1 MKIKK
6 ISKIL
11 GLASISFTSTVPVLP
26 LVNNSF
32 NNIKTIVT
40 EDDDN
45 IEVKTLVVKDWVV
58 DDVNT
63 PNVIY
68 PFIALDGDNEAVKQ
82 EDLISFGVSSG
93 SGQNTDHN
101 NLEIESIS
109 FGNRMTP
116 YTSIEIGF
124 NNIYSHVG
132 ELSKSLF
139 VSKFGDGQ
147 RSIFESA
154 VNSQI
159 YNNLIHGI
167 TISLPSTAIEI
178 NDFAFKGTTKLTRVF
193 FSDYISSIGVSAF
206 EGCTQL
212 GISNNEEIAL
222 NLPKTL
228 LHIGEKA
235 FSDCGSLRYV
245 NLNDSLTSI
254 ESNAF
259 SGTNIDEMIIPRSVT
274 YLGDNV
280 FKGLLSKSFTLTL
293 NWQLFDEYPM
303 IYSVEETPGGT
314 IQKVDIKDKLG
325 LYKKFSESTPSSEW
339 EVNVPTE
346 IIVSSS
352 AWADYETKYMDS
364 SIDSSSVEYIKQTR
378 GWTVYGSLMKTNKNY
393 IDAILPVWSIMLISI
408 VSLLVLAGIVVLVAA
423 PFYNKYGK
431 LKKNPNVYED
441 SDKE

>member
-40 EDDDN
+40 EGDDN

-58 DDVNT
+58 DDINN
-63 PNVIY
+63 PSIIY
-68 PFIALDGDNEAVKQ
+68 PFIALEGDNEPIMQKN
-82 EDLISFGVSSG
+82 LITFGVGSG
-93 SGQNTDHN
+93 SGQVTDHN
-101 NLEIESIS
+101 NLEVQSIS
-109 FGNRMTP
+109 FGTRISP
-116 YTSIEIGF
+116 YNSIEIAF
-124 NNIYSHVG
+124 NNIYSHEG

-139 VSKFGDGQ
+139 IGEFGDGTK
-147 RSIFESA
+147 SIFDKATSSDE
-154 VNSQI
+154 

-167 TISLPSTAIEI
+167 VISLPATATRID
-178 NDFAFKGTTKLTRVF
+178 DFAFKGTTKLTRVLF
-193 FSDYISSIGVSAF
+193 NDNINTIGVSAF

-212 GISNNEEIAL
+212 GISNGEEVAVNMPVEL
-222 NLPKTL
+222 M
-228 LHIGEKA
+228 HISERAFFGCEK
-235 FSDCGSLRYV
+235 LKYV
-245 NLNDSLTSI
+245 NLNDDLMSI
-254 ESNAF
+254 ESLAF
-259 SGTNIDEMIIPRSVT
+259 AETNISEMIIPRSVT
-274 YLGDNV
+274 YLGDNI
-280 FKGLLSKSFTLTL
+280 FKGLKSESFTLTL

-303 IYSVEETPGGT
+303 IYSITRPEDGPQE
-314 IQKVDIKDKLG
+314 IDIKDKLG
-325 LYKKFSESTPSSEW
+325 LYKQFSTSGSVEW
-339 EVNVPTE
+339 VLNAPTE
-346 IIVSSS
+346 IIVSPS

-364 SIDSSSVEYIKQTR
+364 SIDSSSDEYIIQTR
-378 GWTVYGSLMKTNKNY
+378 GWTVYGNLMKTNKNY

-441 SDKE
+441 YDKE